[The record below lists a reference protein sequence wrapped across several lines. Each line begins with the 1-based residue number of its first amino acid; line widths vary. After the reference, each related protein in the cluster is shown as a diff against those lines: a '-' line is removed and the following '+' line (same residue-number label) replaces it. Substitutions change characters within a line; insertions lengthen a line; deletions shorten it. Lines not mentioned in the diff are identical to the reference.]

1 MIRMQRSLVY
11 GLLFAILASARSGP
25 AQTRV
30 EFETWRHQL
39 VDKILVPAGIKDPR
53 VIQAMKDTPRHE
65 FVPLPLRAKSYYD
78 MGLPIG
84 HSQTISSPLI
94 VAQMTQALQP
104 QATDKV
110 LEIGTGSGYQAAVL
124 SGLVKEVYSIEIV
137 PELGTTAKNTLR
149 RLGYKNVF
157 TKIGDGYKGWPDKA
171 PFNKIIVTC
180 SPENVPQP
188 LVDQL
193 ADGGLMAIPVGERFS
208 QTLYLFTKK
217 AGKLEKEALLPT
229 LFVPMTGK
237 ADVERKVK
245 PDPENPRLVNGSF
258 EEEPNYKSEGGQ
270 PGWYYEHLVTRRT
283 DEKSPDGKHYIEFK
297 NTEPDLDGH
306 LMQGFPID
314 GRKVPQLEVS
324 AMVKMEN
331 VIPGTQ
337 DPDQKP
343 FIAITLVDDQRKQI
357 ARLDIGPFLGTSSW
371 HEERKTFLIPK
382 DAREGIFRIGLFGA
396 TGVAC
401 FDKLEIKKVTRP

>member
-1 MIRMQRSLVY
+1 MRKRLCLYLVIATV
-11 GLLFAILASARSGP
+11 LISAQPAP
-25 AQTRV
+25 AQTRA
-30 EFETWRHQL
+30 EFESWRHQL

-65 FVPLPLRAKSYYD
+65 FVPLPLRSKSYYD

-94 VAQMTQALQP
+94 VSQMTQALQP
-104 QATDKV
+104 KPTDKV

-124 SGLVKEVYSIEIV
+124 SELVKEVYSIEIV
-137 PELGTTAKNTLR
+137 PELGNTAKSTLR

-157 TKIGDGYKGWPDKA
+157 TKIGDGYKGWPEKA

-180 SPENVPQP
+180 SPEDVPQP

-193 ADGGLMAIPVGERFS
+193 AEGGLMAIPVGERFS

-217 AGKLEKEALLPT
+217 GGKLEKEALLPT
-229 LFVPMTGK
+229 LFVPMTGQ
-237 ADVERKVK
+237 AAAERKIK
-245 PDPENPRLVNGSF
+245 PDPENPHLVNGSF
-258 EEEPNYKSEGGQ
+258 EEEPNYKAEGGQ
-270 PGWYYEHLVTRRT
+270 PGWYYERLLTRRA
-283 DEKSPDGKHYIEFK
+283 DEKSPDGEHYIEFR
-297 NTEPDLDGH
+297 NTEPNLDAH
-306 LMQGFPID
+306 LLQGFPID

-324 AMVKMEN
+324 AMVRTDN
-331 VIPGTQ
+331 VVAGAD

-343 FIAITLVDDQRKQI
+343 FIAITLYDDQRKLI
-357 ARLDIGPFLGTSSW
+357 ARLDIGPFLGTSAW
-371 HEERKTFLIPK
+371 HEERKTFVIPK

-396 TGVAC
+396 TGIAC
-401 FDKLEIKKVTRP
+401 FDKLEIKKVSRP